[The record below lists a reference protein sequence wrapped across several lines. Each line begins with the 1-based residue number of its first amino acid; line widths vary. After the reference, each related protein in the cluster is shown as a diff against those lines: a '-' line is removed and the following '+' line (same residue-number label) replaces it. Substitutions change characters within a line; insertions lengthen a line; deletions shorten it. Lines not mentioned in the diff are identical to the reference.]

1 MANIKIGAKNVTIA
15 LEPQQAL
22 AALKP
27 SFEIAGPEIRG
38 AQVVEKNFWRTLG
51 LRAPGTAV
59 PGAIIAGTYR
69 RRGDRA
75 FVYWTRNTIPVQ
87 INLDGTGTYNRVIIG
102 IKGTKGDAEAL
113 AERIN
118 LAITGC

>member
-1 MANIKIGAKNVTIA
+1 MANIKIGAENLTIT

-22 AALKP
+22 ASLKP
-27 SFEIAGPEIRG
+27 TFEIAGSEVRG

-51 LRAPGTAV
+51 VRAPGTAV
-59 PGAIIAGTYR
+59 PGLILAGTYR
-69 RRGDRA
+69 RRGDRT
-75 FVYWTRNTIPVQ
+75 FVYWTRSTIPVQ
-87 INLDGTGTYNRVIIG
+87 INLDGSGTYNRVIIG
-102 IKGTKGDAEAL
+102 IKGTKEDAEAL